1 MNVTAYELKTR
12 CGELIERAAAGEEI
26 VITKRGVVKAKM
38 IPADHFDP
46 HQQERAF
53 ANMQRIREQLAARG
67 VRITQKEIRE
77 AIEDGRR

>member
-26 VITKRGVVKAKM
+26 VITKRGVVKARM
-38 IPADHFDP
+38 VPAEHFDP
-46 HQQERAF
+46 RQQAKVLD
-53 ANMQRIREQLAARG
+53 NMTKIRDRLAKKGKRF
-67 VRITQKEIRE
+67 TQAEIKA

>member
-26 VITKRGVVKAKM
+26 IITKRGVVKAKM

-53 ANMQRIREQLAARG
+53 ANIQRIRERLAKKGMCATRE
-67 VRITQKEIRE
+67 EIRE
-77 AIEDGRR
+77 AIEDGRM

>member
-38 IPADHFDP
+38 VPADHFDSR
-46 HQQERAF
+46 QQERAF
-53 ANMQRIREQLAARG
+53 ANIQRIREQLAARG